1 MTIVC
6 ATHLSNSSFAAV
18 KAAAAL
24 AHVKHESLDLIS
36 VVPPR
41 PLATTDDHPVSEALR
56 LEARALNADG
66 IETTAEVL
74 HGTLEG
80 AVRKFCEDRHA
91 SLLVVG
97 DSTHAIASLA
107 AGPMHAF
114 KDGVDVPLLVVR
126 DARPFE
132 RWARGEAALKVML
145 ALDHTWS
152 SAIARDWITRLA
164 SYGAIDLVAAF
175 VWWPADEDARR
186 GTAPSP
192 ESDGHRTMTEVIA
205 RELEAALASLPA
217 NVKHRV
223 RLELGADHIAAKL
236 LVMAGDEQVDLLVLG
251 SHTLQGPLAR
261 LRSVSNGVLADAP
274 MSVACIP
281 SRDAAPSPAT
291 FTTAPLVAD
300 AVR

>member
-6 ATHLSNSSFAAV
+6 ATHFSDSSFAAV

-24 AHVKHESLDLIS
+24 AHVKHEPLFLVS

-41 PLATTDDHPVSEALR
+41 PLAIEREKELSDGLR
-56 LEARALNADG
+56 LEARALTADG
-66 IETTAEVL
+66 IATSIEVL
-74 HGTLEG
+74 HGTLERT
-80 AVRKFCEDRHA
+80 VRKFCEERDA

-97 DSTHAIASLA
+97 DSNHTIASLV

-114 KDGVDVPLLVVR
+114 KDGVELPLLVVR
-126 DARPFE
+126 DPRPFE
-132 RWARGEAALKVML
+132 RWARGEAPLKVML

-152 SAIARDWITRLA
+152 SSVARDWMTRLA
-164 SYGAIDLVAAF
+164 SYGAIDLVATF
-175 VWWPADEDARR
+175 VWWPPDEDLRR
-186 GTAPSP
+186 GTTPSP
-192 ESDGHRTMTEVIA
+192 EGDAHFTMAAVV
-205 RELEAALASLPA
+205 RQELEAALAPLPP

-223 RLELGADHIAAKL
+223 RLEMGVDHIAAKL
-236 LVMAGDEQVDLLVLG
+236 LVVASDEQVDLLVLG

-281 SRDAAPSPAT
+281 SHGEAPMAP
-291 FTTAPLVAD
+291 FTTASLGAD

>member
-6 ATHLSNSSFAAV
+6 ATHFSDSSFAAV

-24 AHVKHESLDLIS
+24 AQVKHESLYLVS

-41 PLATTDDHPVSEALR
+41 PLAVASEHELSDALR
-56 LEARALNADG
+56 LEARALTADG
-66 IETTAEVL
+66 ITTTTEVL
-74 HGTLEG
+74 HGTLERT
-80 AVRKFCEDRHA
+80 VRKFCEDKAA
-91 SLLVVG
+91 SLLVAG
-97 DSTHAIASLA
+97 DSDHTIASLV

-114 KDGVDVPLLVVR
+114 KDGVELPLLVVR

-132 RWARGEAALKVML
+132 RWARGVEPLKVML

-152 SAIARDWITRLA
+152 SSVARDWMTRLA
-164 SYGAIDLVAAF
+164 AYGAIDLVATF
-175 VWWPADEDARR
+175 VWWPPDEDLRR

-192 ESDGHRTMTEVIA
+192 ESDGHFTMAAVVR
-205 RELEAALASLPA
+205 REIESALAPLPA
-217 NVKHRV
+217 NVTHRV
-223 RLELGADHIAAKL
+223 RLEMGVDHIAATL
-236 LVMAGDEQVDLLVLG
+236 LVVANAEQVDLLVLG

-281 SRDAAPSPAT
+281 T
-291 FTTAPLVAD
+291 HGTAPMAPFATTSLGAD